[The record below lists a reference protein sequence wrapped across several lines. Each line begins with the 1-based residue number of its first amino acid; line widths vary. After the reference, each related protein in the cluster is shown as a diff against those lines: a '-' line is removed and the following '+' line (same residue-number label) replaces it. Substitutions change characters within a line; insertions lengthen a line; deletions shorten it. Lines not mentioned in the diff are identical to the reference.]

1 MKVEIVVGV
10 AESSRLSDISAID
23 EIVIGNSNR
32 HGFIKDAI
40 AASQCLYASID
51 DIIVGYAIFERSFFG
66 QGFIDLLIV
75 HPDYRRLGVGKTIIT
90 YVEEH
95 CPTEKLFTSTNQS
108 NRPMQSL
115 CENLGFSRS
124 GYIENLD
131 EGDPEII
138 YFKRLKFED

>member
-10 AESSRLSDISAID
+10 AESSMLSDIAAID
-23 EIVIGNSNR
+23 EIVIGNPNR

-40 AASQCLYASID
+40 NSSQCLYASID

-75 HPDYRRLGVGKTIIT
+75 HPDYRRLGIGKAIIA
-90 YVEEH
+90 YIEEH

-108 NRPMQSL
+108 NIPMQNL
-115 CENLGFSRS
+115 CENIGFSRS

-138 YFKRLKFED
+138 YFKKLSSEN